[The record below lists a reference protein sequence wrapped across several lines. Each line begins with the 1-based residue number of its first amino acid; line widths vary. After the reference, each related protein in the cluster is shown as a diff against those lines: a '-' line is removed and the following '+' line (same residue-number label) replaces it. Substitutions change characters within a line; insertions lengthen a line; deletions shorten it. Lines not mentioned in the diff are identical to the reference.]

1 MILILCQIES
11 CQNLH
16 NIKKVWIS
24 YNINKNLYTYILNIN
39 NLKYYIIDI
48 NPPQKNNLLDIDG
61 PIPVIAISETKFKAK
76 KSKIAV
82 VGCSTIFSNQNLKR
96 NSGNKYLGRNI
107 VRWINENSAYLDIP
121 PTKINQYT
129 LSMTDKDF
137 KKMTYL
143 SILVPAFVVALGFF
157 VSWLRKEL

>member
-1 MILILCQIES
+1 M
-11 CQNLH
+11 
-16 NIKKVWIS
+16 
-24 YNINKNLYTYILNIN
+24 
-39 NLKYYIIDI
+39 
-48 NPPQKNNLLDIDG
+48 
-61 PIPVIAISETKFKAK
+61 
-76 KSKIAV
+76 
-82 VGCSTIFSNQNLKR
+82 GCSTIFSNQNLKR

-107 VRWINENSAYLDIP
+107 VRWINENSAYLNIP
-121 PTKINQYT
+121 PKKINQYT